1 MNIRNTNGWNRKID
15 RRALLTS
22 LGMFGVGMVGGNWLS
37 KELEL
42 GDEGGDVVNAAA
54 AAGSEAKL
62 SWLNVKSFGAKGNN
76 KTDDTAAFQK
86 ALKQA
91 GGGVVYVPRGTYVI
105 SDTLQLK
112 GNTSLIG
119 DGKALSIIRMK
130 ARGKDGIRIIDAN
143 QAYVGHIQIRD
154 VLNPGEAESHG
165 FNVMSGKHVVLEHC
179 QAFNCDNTGI
189 RIGFDHRGVTED
201 CKVLFCE
208 VSKVVEGSGIEVIRA
223 DGAVVLGCTVA
234 ECAQHGI
241 RICGAKRATVSYNTL
256 SYNNQSDISI
266 QGFGDGQDVS
276 HRAERFLVSHNQCK
290 GGGQHAGIMLFNY
303 ANNGVVSE
311 NVVQN
316 NVVGIEAYAPKQR
329 GNYDVSFTNNV
340 IMQCQT
346 GIRVLGT
353 QKRLYFKQNA
363 IMDFGLNEL
372 AKNTAQLT
380 GIDINGLGESL
391 NHIFVE
397 HNSITNAWSETV
409 QIAVKVRELKGNAQ
423 IWIRH
428 NQVALR
434 KPLSAGWL
442 QHLGNEGTIITRVG
456 NEESNVMIPIENV

>member
-1 MNIRNTNGWNRKID
+1 MNNRNPNGWNRKMD
-15 RRALLTS
+15 RRALLAA
-22 LGMFGVGMVGGNWLS
+22 LGTFGIGMAGGNWLS
-37 KELEL
+37 RELDIGH
-42 GDEGGDVVNAAA
+42 GDGEVASAAA
-54 AAGSEAKL
+54 AAASGAKTN
-62 SWLNVKSFGAKGNN
+62 WLNVKSFGAKGNN

-91 GGGVVYVPRGTYVI
+91 EGSVVYVPKGTYVI
-105 SDTLQLK
+105 SNTLQLK

-154 VLNPGEAESHG
+154 VLNPGEGESHG
-165 FNVMSGKHVVLEHC
+165 INVMSGKHVVLEHC

-189 RIGFDHRGVTED
+189 RIGFDHKGVTED
-201 CKVLFCE
+201 CKALFCE
-208 VSKVVEGSGIEVIRA
+208 VSQVVEGSGIEVIRA

-241 RICGAKRATVSYNTL
+241 RICGAKRATVSCNTL

-276 HRAERFLVSHNQCK
+276 HRAERFLVSNNQCK
-290 GGGQHAGIMLFNY
+290 GGGQNAGIMLFNY
-303 ANNGVVSE
+303 ANNGIVSE

-316 NVVGIEAYAPKQR
+316 NVVGIEAYAPNQR

-340 IMQCQT
+340 IMQCHT
-346 GIRVLGT
+346 GIRILGT

-363 IMDFGLNEL
+363 IMDFGLNDL
-372 AKNTAQLT
+372 TKNSTQLT
-380 GIDINGLGESL
+380 GIDINGLGEPL

-397 HNSITNAWSETV
+397 HNSITNAWSETA
-409 QIAVKVRELKGNAQ
+409 QIAVQVRELKDNAQ

-434 KPLSAGWL
+434 KPLSTGWL
-442 QHLGNEGTIITRVG
+442 QHLGNEGTVITRAG
-456 NEESNVMIPIENV
+456 NEESNVVIPIENV

>member
-1 MNIRNTNGWNRKID
+1 MNNRNPNGWNRKMD
-15 RRALLTS
+15 RRALLAA
-22 LGMFGVGMVGGNWLS
+22 LGTFGIGMAGGNWLS
-37 KELEL
+37 REPDIGH
-42 GDEGGDVVNAAA
+42 GDGEVVSAAA
-54 AAGSEAKL
+54 AAASGAKTN
-62 SWLNVKSFGAKGNN
+62 WLNVKSFGAKGNN

-91 GGGVVYVPRGTYVI
+91 EGSVVYVPKGTYVI
-105 SDTLQLK
+105 SNTLQLK
-112 GNTSLIG
+112 GSTSLIG

-154 VLNPGEAESHG
+154 VLNPGEGESHG
-165 FNVMSGKHVVLEHC
+165 INVMSGKHVVLEHC

-189 RIGFDHRGVTED
+189 RIGFDHKGVTED

-208 VSKVVEGSGIEVIRA
+208 VSQVVEGSGIEVIRA

-241 RICGAKRATVSYNTL
+241 RICGAKRATVSCNML

-266 QGFGDGQDVS
+266 QGFGNGQDVS
-276 HRAERFLVSHNQCK
+276 HRAERFLVSNNQCK
-290 GGGQHAGIMLFNY
+290 GGGQNAGIMLFNY
-303 ANNGVVSE
+303 ANNGIVSE

-316 NVVGIEAYAPKQR
+316 NVVGIEAYAPNQR

-340 IMQCQT
+340 IMQCHT
-346 GIRVLGT
+346 GIRILGT

-363 IMDFGLNEL
+363 IMDFGLNDL
-372 AKNTAQLT
+372 TKNSTQLT

-397 HNSITNAWSETV
+397 HNSITNAWSETA
-409 QIAVKVRELKGNAQ
+409 QIAVQVRELKGNAQ

-434 KPLSAGWL
+434 KPLSTGWL
-442 QHLGNEGTIITRVG
+442 QHLGNEGTVITRAG